1 MNVSVIFCG
10 EPIIH
15 FFGTVENFT
24 ASAPYFLFLFS
35 IGVATLY
42 GKVDQIH
49 KQLKFFKKNHL
60 FCVALCPTG
69 LPVLIKDQVR
79 HQTVAG
85 LTPTLNLA
93 RDNIS
98 FAQEAKRCSHP
109 WG

>member
-1 MNVSVIFCG
+1 MNVSVIFCR
-10 EPIIH
+10 EPIIY
-15 FFGTVENFT
+15 FLGTVENFA

-35 IGVATLY
+35 IGVATLC
-42 GKVDQIH
+42 GKKVGQIH
-49 KQLKFFKKNHL
+49 KQLEFFNNKKDHL

-93 RDNIS
+93 REKDNI
-98 FAQEAKRCSHP
+98 
-109 WG
+109 